1 MLEEKDIE
9 LLEKM
14 FHNSENLVLDEME
27 RTREILEGKID
38 EVQKNLDE
46 LKQYSRIAKLE
57 NDNTSLL
64 LQMIAD
70 LRKDVD
76 ELKKKTA

>member
-1 MLEEKDIE
+1 MLEKKDIE

>member
-38 EVQKNLDE
+38 EV
-46 LKQYSRIAKLE
+46 
-57 NDNTSLL
+57 TSLL